1 MLKEDAVEKLVVKE
15 VRAQVQEQVAQAIND
30 PEWVI
35 DLENKIT
42 KFVQDR
48 IVARFSN
55 ISTVPDLVETVKSS
69 VEKMFN
75 DGFVP
80 NIEHMVDNTLLVQA
94 VDQAI
99 ENLVTKT
106 VDQLVFDESWINKI
120 HTQIAREV
128 GDRIKRGLT
137 ETNVYDT
144 LRDVVLDNRHIIHE
158 DLNREVVIQGSGQSS
173 YNTRRSQQR
182 SCYTRW
188 YNSCSKPSCYRNSKH
203 RIRRECRWCI
213 SCRR

>member
-15 VRAQVQEQVAQAIND
+15 VKAQVQEQVAQAIND

-128 GDRIKRGLT
+128 GDRVKRGLS
-137 ETNVYDT
+137 ETNVYET

-158 DLNREVVIQGSGQSS
+158 DLNREVVIQDGIIVVQNHLATETLSTDSDVNVGGALVVDGDLAVKGR
-173 YNTRRSQQR
+173 TRS
-182 SCYTRW
+182 
-188 YNSCSKPSCYRNSKH
+188 
-203 RIRRECRWCI
+203 
-213 SCRR
+213 